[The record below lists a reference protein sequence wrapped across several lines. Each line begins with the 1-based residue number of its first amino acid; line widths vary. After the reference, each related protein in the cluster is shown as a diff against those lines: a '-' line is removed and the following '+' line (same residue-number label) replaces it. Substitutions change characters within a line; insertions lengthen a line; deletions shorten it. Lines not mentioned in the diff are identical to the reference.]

1 MFDLVDEHWCQKT
14 SEVRAA
20 AGAVRLSREAD
31 QLEEGRLLHCRRWR
45 FRRRSFDR
53 RRRVGSGVGVTTS
66 GVEVA
71 TSGVDGEF
79 TVDG

>member
-1 MFDLVDEHWCQKT
+1 
-14 SEVRAA
+14 VRAA
-20 AGAVRLSREAD
+20 AGAASAVEGAD
-31 QLEEGRLLHCRRWR
+31 QLEEGQIAPLPSVA
-45 FRRRSFDR
+45 FPQESFDR
-53 RRRVGSGVGVTTS
+53 RVGVGSGVGVTTS